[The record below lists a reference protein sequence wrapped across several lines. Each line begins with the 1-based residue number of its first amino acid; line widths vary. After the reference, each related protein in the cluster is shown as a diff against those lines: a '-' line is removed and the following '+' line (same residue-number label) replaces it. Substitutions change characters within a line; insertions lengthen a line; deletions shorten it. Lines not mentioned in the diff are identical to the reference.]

1 MVAACA
7 ERPKAKRECA
17 RAEGVGLAEGKARAA
32 KRSQEPAWSNS
43 GSIGVGLET
52 KKGNGTMKKK
62 LQDAIKG
69 MQVESWEVREHSNGK
84 RKVYVRFTQ
93 KKPVVTVDVNEG

>member
-1 MVAACA
+1 
-7 ERPKAKRECA
+7 
-17 RAEGVGLAEGKARAA
+17 
-32 KRSQEPAWSNS
+32 
-43 GSIGVGLET
+43 
-52 KKGNGTMKKK
+52 MKKK

-93 KKPVVTVDVNEG
+93 KKPVVTVDVNQSGE